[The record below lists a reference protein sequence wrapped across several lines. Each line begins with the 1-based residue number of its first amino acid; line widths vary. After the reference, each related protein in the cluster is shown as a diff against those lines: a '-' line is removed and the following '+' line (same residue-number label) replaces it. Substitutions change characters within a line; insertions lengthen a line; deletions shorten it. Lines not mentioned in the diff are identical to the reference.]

1 MHRTERK
8 VADEVRGL
16 VLLNVLTIEL
26 LVFSAEAE
34 VNQINFLLFLGSWAP
49 IQNVLEFDIAID
61 IP

>member
-1 MHRTERK
+1 M
-8 VADEVRGL
+8 
-16 VLLNVLTIEL
+16 NVLTIEL